1 MVFLLPKFSNF
12 NFRPKFT
19 TLMYVRWKKM
29 YPAESVQP
37 LSLFPSF
44 SLSLLLVQNLNLL
57 PPSQRFLLYMVP
69 AAGATLPL
77 KSGSEAKLSVPC
89 PPPASSSI
97 STISLFPVLSKGP
110 GTYCRVCGPLDGQ

>member
-1 MVFLLPKFSNF
+1 MNANGKKSKTQGARCSRRSPSARSPKKKAPKMVRGPFKPPEK
-12 NFRPKFT
+12 R
-19 TLMYVRWKKM
+19 R
-29 YPAESVQP
+29 A
-37 LSLFPSF
+37 LSLS
-44 SLSLLLVQNLNLL
+44 L
-57 PPSQRFLLYMVP
+57 PPSQRFPLYMVP